1 MLALKQALSL
11 PSLNTPIWNPA
22 HDANLVAWYRY
33 RTGLTFVT
41 PGTPTSLISGWEDA
55 SGNGH
60 AMVQATTSEQ
70 PTATI
75 LTGALDFDSS
85 TDNNLGTALQISLT
99 GAFTIGIRF
108 FPTST
113 SNVVLADNDESNEFI
128 KITSG
133 TTLRIKNSTGLINLE
148 SDTTFGDDYIVI
160 TRSDSDAVKLWQN
173 GVATDTGTLAGTCKI
188 DNIGVRFS
196 DLNAYAGIIYEIQIY
211 DTTNTTLTTQ
221 VNDRLKLI

>member
-22 HDANLVAWYRY
+22 DNQNLVAWYRY
-33 RTGLTFVT
+33 RTGLTLVT
-41 PGTPTSLISGWEDA
+41 PGTATSLISGWEDA

-75 LTGALDFDSS
+75 LTGAIDFDSS

-99 GAFTIGIRF
+99 GAFTIGFRF
-108 FPTST
+108 YPSAT

-128 KITSG
+128 KITG
-133 TTLRIKNSTGLINLE
+133 ATTLRIKNPTGLINLE
-148 SDTTFGDDYIVI
+148 SNTTFGDDYIVI
-160 TRSDSDAVKLWQN
+160 TRSSLNAVRLYQN
-173 GVATDTGTLAGTCKI
+173 GVVTDNDTLAGTCKI

-196 DLNAYAGIIYEIQIY
+196 DLNAYSGIIYEIQIY
-211 DTTNTTLTTQ
+211 YATNATLTTQ